1 MSKES
6 SLPELLAPAGSPE
19 ALAAAIEGGAD
30 AVYFGGSA
38 FNARMFARNFAGQD
52 LRDAVKLAHT
62 YGVKSYITLNTLVTD
77 RETPEALRAAAEYFD
92 AGADALIV
100 ADLGLAA
107 AIRKMMPQAEL
118 HASTQAS
125 GHCRAAADELCGLG
139 FTRMVMAREATL
151 EDIRAF
157 TGESKIELEV
167 FVHGALCVS
176 HSGQCL
182 FSSLVGGR
190 SGNRGECAQPCR
202 LPYGEKGKEKYPLSL
217 KDLSLASHVPELIDA
232 GVNSLKLE
240 GRMKPPE
247 YVLAVTRVWR
257 RLLDENRAATKD
269 ELEYLAGAFSRGGSF
284 TDGYF
289 VGRIGHGMLGVRTEK
304 DKEAS
309 ASLERFTG
317 LTRKVSL
324 DISAEF
330 HVGEPARLTLSDGS
344 RSVTVAGD
352 APQLALTA
360 PMTAA
365 DYTRCLTKLGG
376 TAYAPGKVE
385 VIADDGLMVPVSRL
399 NALRRRGLEALAETR
414 DNVQVVGAPDECVP
428 ERLEDHRTR
437 EKTARF
443 PDPSDVTDLARSFFD
458 RIYLPL
464 DKYDGS
470 TDAVILPPVIF
481 DRELDGVKRMLERAA
496 RLGATDALVGNV
508 GHFAYARDAGLR
520 IHGDFRLNIQNSG
533 TARAVSQMGASDYIL
548 SPELSLPQQRDIW
561 GNGATVVYGRIP
573 LMLVEKCVIGEIAE
587 CPGRARAEGTPCS
600 ARLVD
605 RRGTDFP
612 VLREYGHRNVIYNSL
627 PTNMSD
633 RIGEL
638 DRAGIASWHFIFS
651 VESRRRI
658 DTVIEAFRHGLPLNG
673 KVRRI

>member
-1 MSKES
+1 MNKGR
-6 SLPELLAPAGSPE
+6 SLPELLAPAGSPD

-38 FNARMFARNFAGQD
+38 FNARMYARNFEGQD

-62 YGVKSYITLNTLVTD
+62 YGVKCYITLNTLVTD
-77 RETPEALRAAAEYFD
+77 REMPEALRAAAEYFD

-100 ADLGLAA
+100 ADLGLAS

-125 GHCRAAADELCGLG
+125 GHCRAAAEELRGLG
-139 FTRMVMAREATL
+139 FSRMVMAREATL
-151 EDIRAF
+151 SDIRAF
-157 TGESKIELEV
+157 TSDSKLELEV

-202 LPYGEKGKEKYPLSL
+202 LPYGEKGKESYPLSL

-232 GVNSLKLE
+232 GVDSLKLE

-257 RLLDENRAATKD
+257 RLLDEHRAATKD

-289 VGRIGHGMLGVRTEK
+289 VGRVGHGMLGVRTEK

-309 ASLERFTG
+309 ASLECFGG

-330 HVGEPARLTLSDGS
+330 HVGVPSRLTLFDGS
-344 RSVTVAGD
+344 RSVTVIGD
-352 APQLALTA
+352 APQIALTA
-360 PMTAA
+360 PMTEA
-365 DYTRCLTKLGG
+365 DYVRCLTKLGG
-376 TAYAPGKVE
+376 TSYVPGKVE
-385 VIADDGLMVPVSRL
+385 VVADGGLMMPISRL
-399 NALRRRGLEALAETR
+399 NALRRRGLEALDVSNDRVNACG
-414 DNVQVVGAPDECVP
+414 VPDEYVP
-428 ERLEDHRTR
+428 EKLEDHRTQ

-443 PDPSDVTDLARSFFD
+443 TDPASVTELARSFFD

-481 DRELDGVKRMLERAA
+481 DRELDGVRRMIDRAVE
-496 RLGATDALVGNV
+496 LGATDALVGNV

-520 IHGDFRLNIQNSG
+520 VHGDFRLNIQNSG

-548 SPELSLPQQRDIW
+548 SPELSLPQQRDI
-561 GNGATVVYGRIP
+561 GGSSATVVYGRIP
-573 LMLVEKCVIGEIAE
+573 LMLVEKCVIGEIGG
-587 CPGRARAEGTPCS
+587 CPGRARAEKTACS

-605 RRGTDFP
+605 RKGTDFP

-627 PTNMSD
+627 PTNISD

-638 DRAGIASWHFIFS
+638 DRAGIRSWHFIFS
-651 VESRRRI
+651 VESRRQT
-658 DTVIEAFRHGLPLNG
+658 DTVIEAFRRGLPLNG